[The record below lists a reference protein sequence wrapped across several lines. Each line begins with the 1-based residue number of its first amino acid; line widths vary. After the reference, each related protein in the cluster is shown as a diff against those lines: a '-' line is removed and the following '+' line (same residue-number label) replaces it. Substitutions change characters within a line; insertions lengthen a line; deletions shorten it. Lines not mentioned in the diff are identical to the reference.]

1 LTNAAPIVPVA
12 PGLLSMIQVPPSF
25 SGSFCA
31 STRAMASVEPP
42 GGKGTTMVTVFS
54 G

>member
-1 LTNAAPIVPVA
+1 MVPVA

-25 SGSFCA
+25 FGSSSA

-42 GGKGTTMVTVFS
+42 GGKGTTIVTGLS